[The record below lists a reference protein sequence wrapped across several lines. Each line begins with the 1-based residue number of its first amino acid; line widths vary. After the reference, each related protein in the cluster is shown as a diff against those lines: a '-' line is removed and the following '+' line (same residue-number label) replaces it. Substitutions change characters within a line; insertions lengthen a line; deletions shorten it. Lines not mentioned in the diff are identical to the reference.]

1 MPMRNHNPT
10 YLALFN
16 EAAAHAAGLA
26 DLELPPHELAGL
38 MAAARLVDGRLREAG
53 AEGLAAALAGASA
66 EIAAA
71 GDDAAGEAALGD
83 WLALLAAHRPGLPAP
98 LVFYGYLPLRRA
110 VARIAEALGAPE
122 AALGLGE
129 ALVALGRAL
138 PELPQAPLIL
148 PHLDHIA
155 AHGGPGRA
163 EMLEGILPTAPALT
177 VATSLSHMASVLEA
191 GRPAPPAPREAG
203 EAGLQIGGFQAAT
216 GLASP
221 YWQRVLHTHIM
232 KCAGTSLNRWL
243 DTLAGDQRS
252 WDSLKQNTLLRTC
265 PIFQAAAVLHG
276 HRNLMAHA
284 PRGTLRLAVLREPV
298 ARLVSQVSDWRRLD
312 HNATRN
318 APAELREMV
327 ADTQRMPVQDFLA
340 RHRRGAYRHYVDNT
354 MTRML
359 ASSRLDKGFCETAD
373 PSLLLGAALA
383 CLEED
388 AEVVGLTEELDL
400 TRNAIAERLGLPP
413 VPVFPRLN
421 DSASDRIRTAEG
433 GPAAQELAAL
443 TRFDAQLHARAVEI
457 FEARHRAT
465 AQAWTDEAFEARDAA
480 ATTSLLRGDFDG
492 EAMCFSVRGPLIGR
506 GFHPRDGAGTPFR
519 SLWSGPGPRLLLYM
533 PVPAGLP
540 IELLVWVRGYAD
552 PSLRGRLE
560 VRVDGA
566 PAPHLS
572 EPLRG
577 HAERLVIPCR
587 PSRPFVRLE
596 IDTGETVTHLNDPRP
611 RGIAFDTYGWRTA

>member
-1 MPMRNHNPT
+1 MQNHSPT
-10 YLALFN
+10 YLALFS

-26 DLELPPHELAGL
+26 DLELPPHEMAGF
-38 MAAARLVDGRLREAG
+38 MAAARLADARLREAG
-53 AEGLAAALAGASA
+53 AEGLASALAQASA
-66 EIAAA
+66 RVTAA

-110 VARIAEALGAPE
+110 VARIAKALGAPE
-122 AALGLGE
+122 AALGLGD

-138 PELPQAPLIL
+138 PDLPQASLIL

-155 AHGGPGRA
+155 SHGGPGRA
-163 EMLEGILPTAPALT
+163 EMLEGTLPTAPALT
-177 VATSLSHMASVLEA
+177 VATSLSHVASVLEA
-191 GRPAPPAPREAG
+191 GRPASPAPRGAG
-203 EAGLQIGGFQAAT
+203 EVGLQIGCFQAAT

-221 YWQRVLHTHIM
+221 YWQRVLHAHIM
-232 KCAGTSLNRWL
+232 KCAGTSLNSWL
-243 DTLAGDQRS
+243 DTLAGDERS
-252 WDSLKQNTLLRTC
+252 WDGLMQFTLLRTR
-265 PIFQAAAVLHG
+265 PVFKVAAVMHG
-276 HRNLMAHA
+276 HRNLIAHA
-284 PRGTLRLAVLREPV
+284 PPGTLRLTVLREPV

-312 HNATRN
+312 NESARSE
-318 APAELREMV
+318 PVDLREMV
-327 ADTQRMPVQDFLA
+327 ADTKRMSLLDFLA
-340 RHRRGAYRHYVDNT
+340 RHKRGRYRHYLDNT

-359 ASSRLDKGFCETAD
+359 ASSRLNKAFCELAD

-388 AEVVGLTEELDL
+388 IDVVGLTEELGL
-400 TRNAIAERLGLPP
+400 TRNAITERLGLPP
-413 VPVFPRLN
+413 VPAFPRLN
-421 DSASDRIRTAEG
+421 ESASDRVRAAESV
-433 GPAAQELAAL
+433 PAAQELAAL

-457 FEARHRAT
+457 FESRHRAT
-465 AQAWTDEAFEARDAA
+465 AQAWTDEAFEVRDAA
-480 ATTSLLRGDFDG
+480 ATTALLRGDFDG
-492 EAMCFSVRGPLIGR
+492 EALCFSVRGPLIGR

-533 PVPAGLP
+533 PVPPGLP

-552 PSLRGRLE
+552 PSLRGRLA
-560 VRVDGA
+560 VLVDGT
-566 PAPHLS
+566 PAPHLF

-596 IDTGETVTHLNDPRP
+596 IDTGETVPHPDDPRL